1 MLYIGIDLGTSAVKL
16 LLVDE
21 QGQIRNEVTKEY
33 PLEFP
38 KPGWSQQNP
47 EDWKKAVFEGIPE
60 LLNGFDASS
69 VMGIGCG
76 GQMHG
81 LVVMDDERY
90 MQGLDVQDFYSVA
103 LSFFQFWQSKE
114 RDFLI
119 AVVRSGLSAQLMDK
133 FYAYLEEIFSQMQL
147 DAEVASYAKSF
158 LAGGLY
164 KMLIDWVKNDTRD
177 SPEAM
182 AAFLAAGSEVLTKLR

>member
-1 MLYIGIDLGTSAVKL
+1 MNNAQQKAFFQQCLYTALMDLMKEKKFEKISIGELCERAGVSRMTYYRSYNYKEDIL
-16 LLVDE
+16 LQHLDE
-21 QGQIRNEVTKEY
+21 C
-33 PLEFP
+33 F
-38 KPGWSQQNP
+38 
-47 EDWKKAVFEGIPE
+47 
-60 LLNGFDASS
+60 
-69 VMGIGCG
+69 
-76 GQMHG
+76 
-81 LVVMDDERY
+81 ERY

-133 FYAYLEEIFSQMQL
+133 FYAYLEEIFSRMQL

-182 AAFLAAGSEVLTKLR
+182 AAFLAAGSEVLTNLR